1 MAILVIT
8 MFLIGQFR
16 LTTLISAETKVI
28 PLTIH
33 ILLGVTLMIVVLL
46 RLAIR
51 RRVVSKPFFSRN
63 LSSTRKNP
71 TDQINRITQPLLYI
85 TTLLMGISGLSM
97 SIPADL
103 FGKLIL
109 GNGQPLPADMSIFPA
124 RQFHVFFSIL
134 LIFFVMVH
142 LLVFVQHQFLFKE
155 KYIEKMWFSKR
166 KLK

>member
-1 MAILVIT
+1 MVII

-16 LTTLISAETKVI
+16 LTLLNSSENKVL

-33 ILLGVTLMIVVLL
+33 VLLGGSLMIVVLL

-51 RRVVSKPFFSRN
+51 RRVASKPLFSRD
-63 LSSTRKNP
+63 LSTNRKNP
-71 TDQINRITQPLLYI
+71 IDQINRITQPLLYI
-85 TTLLMGISGLSM
+85 TTLLMGFSGLAM

-124 RQFHVFFSIL
+124 RQFHVFISIL
-134 LIFFVMVH
+134 LLIFVVVH
-142 LLVFVQHQFLFKE
+142 LLVFIQHQFLFKE
-155 KYIEKMWFSKR
+155 KYIRKMWFTKR
-166 KLK
+166 KEK